1 MVVHLLRRVYL
12 LHLTVLED
20 DDPVGHR
27 HGLGLVVGDVDARR
41 PDPVVQL
48 GDLRPHLHP
57 ELGVEVTERLVH
69 KERLRL
75 ADYGTPEGNPLP
87 LAAGERLGLPV
98 EETLDGENP
107 CGLLHPARNLVLVQ
121 LPELEGEAHVLP
133 NVHVRVEGVVLED
146 HGYVPL
152 SRRKVVDDL
161 IPYKDLT
168 AGYVLQAG
176 DHTQGR
182 GLPAT
187 GRPDE
192 DDELPVRDIQTHL
205 VDGDHVLAEDFGYL
219 LQGYF
224 SHPTSSFRSPER
236 LRRPGFPRCLSGSST
251 PVPGTILPNA
261 APPRASRISTRV
273 DHRADTL
280 ALRAEEVSVML
291 CGA

>member
-27 HGLGLVVGDVDARR
+27 HGLCLVVGDVDARR

-57 ELGVEVTERLVH
+57 ELGVEVRQRLVH
-69 KERLRL
+69 EERFGL
-75 ADYGTPEGNPLP
+75 ADYGPAQSNPLP

-107 CGLLHPARNLVLVQ
+107 CGLLHPARDLRLVHLA
-121 LPELEGEAHVLP
+121 ELEGETHVLP
-133 NVHVRVEGVVLED
+133 HVHVRIQGIVLED
-146 HGYVPL
+146 HRYVPL
-152 SRRKVVDDL
+152 ARRKVVDDL
-161 IPYKDLT
+161 ISYKDF
-168 AGYVLQAG
+168 APGYVLEAS
-176 DHTQGR
+176 DHTQCR

-192 DDELPVRDIQTHL
+192 DDELPVRDIQIHL
-205 VDGDHVLAEDFGYL
+205 VYGNHVLAEDFGYL

-224 SHPTSSFRSPER
+224 SHPTSSLRLPARLHRS
-236 LRRPGFPRCLSGSST
+236 GFPLCLLGSYPYIWLPLHWPHST
-251 PVPGTILPNA
+251 
-261 APPRASRISTRV
+261 
-273 DHRADTL
+273 
-280 ALRAEEVSVML
+280 
-291 CGA
+291 

>member
-1 MVVHLLRRVYL
+1 MVVHLLRRIYL
-12 LHLTVLED
+12 LYLTVLED

-27 HGLGLVVGDVDARR
+27 HGLGLVVGDVDARC

-48 GDLRPHLHP
+48 GYLRPHLHP
-57 ELGVEVTERLVH
+57 QFGVEVGERLVH

-75 ADYGTPEGNPLP
+75 ADYGTPEGHPLP

-107 CGLLHPARNLVLVQ
+107 GGLVHPARDLRLVQ

-133 NVHVRVEGVVLED
+133 HVHVRVEGVVLED

-152 SRRKVVDDL
+152 ARRKVVDDL
-161 IPYKDLT
+161 IPYKDF
-168 AGYVLQAG
+168 APADVLEAG

-219 LQGYF
+219 LQRYF

-236 LRRPGFPRCLSGSST
+236 PRRPGFPRCLSGSST
-251 PVPGTILPNA
+251 PVAGIILPYA
-261 APPRASRISTRV
+261 APPRPSCIPP
-273 DHRADTL
+273 
-280 ALRAEEVSVML
+280 
-291 CGA
+291 